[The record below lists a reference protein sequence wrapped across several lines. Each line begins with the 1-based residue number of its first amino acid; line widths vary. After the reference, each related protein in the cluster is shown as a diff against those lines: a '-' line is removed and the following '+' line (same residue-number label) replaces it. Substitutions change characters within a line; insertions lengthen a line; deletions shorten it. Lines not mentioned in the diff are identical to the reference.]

1 MQRAT
6 KTALEQ
12 TGQAKEAASI
22 STPAEKRRRQW
33 LEAIAG
39 SEDATNA
46 ERISAIKA
54 LHAMDAGQ
62 QAAADAFS
70 TWPRARIVAELD
82 RLSAQ
87 QRG

>member
-1 MQRAT
+1 MAR
-6 KTALEQ
+6 TAKSSTHS
-12 TGQAKEAASI
+12 TGQGKEGASL
-22 STPAEKRRRQW
+22 SPPAEKKRRAW
-33 LEAIAG
+33 LEEIAG

-62 QAAADAFS
+62 QAGADAFS

-87 QRG
+87 VGG